1 MRGYFAQDDGVGWS
15 CAIPGLKSETLRFR
29 SGLALEHPCS
39 CSRIVREGRPLV
51 GFARTLRL
59 RSGQANSVRAGSFD
73 WAQDRLFDSAA
84 LRSG

>member
-1 MRGYFAQDDGVGWS
+1 MTAGDRVAVPTLSQSARKDGARPFGFAQGWLWGTHVRV
-15 CAIPGLKSETLRFR
+15 PGMFKGGPT
-29 SGLALEHPCS
+29 
-39 CSRIVREGRPLV
+39 LV